1 MKKLISIIAI
11 LLCIT
16 AALSGCGK
24 PKTPLEAFEEAWEK
38 TDTSHLDHLTSAYF
52 QAQWNGDTYCKK
64 CEKVNPGKVRICT
77 YCGQYI
83 S

>member
-1 MKKLISIIAI
+1 MKKLISVIAI

-16 AALSGCGK
+16 AVLSGCGK

-38 TDTSHLDHLTSAYF
+38 ADTSHLPSRAEMDAKLY
-52 QAQWNGDTYCKK
+52 GDTYCKK

-83 S
+83 N